1 MGSFGGCVLATGC
14 EQGGAKNQAQEGY
27 CRLPI
32 ADCRLPIAD
41 CRLPIADCRLPI
53 ADCRLP
59 IADCRLPIADCR
71 LPIADCRLPIADC
84 RLPIADCRLPIADC
98 RLPILRQRRLRSSCS
113 GWFVSCLFLC
123 VMPMASATDKSH
135 YTQKTTNVK
144 FFCNFFNRHSRP
156 RLRGGRLRRESTAA
170 GRRMLM
176 AQSAI

>member
-1 MGSFGGCVLATGC
+1 MLDSRAFGARMTRLSLGLDFRLRGNDEMVVDSRLCGNGEGVIDSRLCGGGNDGSCGGGCFLAIGC
-14 EQGGAKNQAQEGY
+14 KKGGAKNQAQEGY

-84 RLPIADCRLPIADC
+84 RLPIAD
-98 RLPILRQRRLRSSCS
+98 
-113 GWFVSCLFLC
+113 
-123 VMPMASATDKSH
+123 
-135 YTQKTTNVK
+135 
-144 FFCNFFNRHSRP
+144 
-156 RLRGGRLRRESTAA
+156 STATA
-170 GRRMLM
+170 FAVKLVWLVLIMSFPLVLC
-176 AQSAI
+176 Q

>member
-1 MGSFGGCVLATGC
+1 MLDSRAFGARMTGLSLGLDSRLCGNDEMVVDSRLCGGGNDGSCGGGCVLATGC

-84 RLPIADCRLPIADC
+84 RLPIADSTATA
-98 RLPILRQRRLRSSCS
+98 
-113 GWFVSCLFLC
+113 FAVKLFWLVC
-123 VMPMASATDKSH
+123 VMSFPLCYANGFCH
-135 YTQKTTNVK
+135 RQKPLYPQKPKYQV
-144 FFCNFFNRHSRP
+144 F
-156 RLRGGRLRRESTAA
+156 L
-170 GRRMLM
+170 
-176 AQSAI
+176 